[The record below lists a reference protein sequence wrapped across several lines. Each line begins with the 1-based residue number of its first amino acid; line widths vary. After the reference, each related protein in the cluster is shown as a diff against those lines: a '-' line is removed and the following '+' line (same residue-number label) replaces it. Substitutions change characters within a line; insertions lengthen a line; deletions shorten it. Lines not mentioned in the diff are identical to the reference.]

1 MPYSQTK
8 QWVVV
13 VVDDLLPCYKGTTR
27 PRYMKPNGVEL
38 WAVILEKAFAKHCG
52 SYAALSGG
60 FSAWAWQALTG
71 DHVFTLDKTKAS
83 RKAGATPRF
92 ERLNFKAVVD
102 PAGKDKRK
110 CKWYKSGEEFGAD
123 EAWVLLRRYT
133 RSKSLL
139 SASFCKVRRPSRAN
153 GSDPPTLTVAIVFHT
168 WPHLQ

>member
-1 MPYSQTK
+1 
-8 QWVVV
+8 
-13 VVDDLLPCYKGTTR
+13 
-27 PRYMKPNGVEL
+27 MKPNGVEL

-110 CKWYKSGEEFGAD
+110 CKWYKSGEE
-123 EAWVLLRRYT
+123 
-133 RSKSLL
+133 
-139 SASFCKVRRPSRAN
+139 RP
-153 GSDPPTLTVAIVFHT
+153 LTVANPAVSA
-168 WPHLQ
+168 PRLLPAPCSERNRLVALLRS